1 MDIYVHP
8 TCSTCKKVC
17 AQLQSFGYTYQT
29 IDIRQTPPSAA
40 FFLTLLDK
48 GVSPTKIMNT
58 SGQLYKE
65 LGLKEKVPTMTH
77 QELAMMLSSEGMLI
91 KRPVVIHDDRVT
103 FGSRE
108 IEKVWQKHD

>member
-17 AQLQSFGYTYQT
+17 AQLQSYGYIYDT
-29 IDIRQTPPSAA
+29 IDIRQTPPKAA
-40 FFLTLLDK
+40 FFLKLLEN
-48 GVSPTKIMNT
+48 GVSPTKMLNT

-65 LGLKEKVPTMTH
+65 LEMKEKLPTMTQ
-77 QELAMMLSSEGMLI
+77 QELAALLSREGMLI
-91 KRPVVIHDDRVT
+91 KRPVVIAGEVVT